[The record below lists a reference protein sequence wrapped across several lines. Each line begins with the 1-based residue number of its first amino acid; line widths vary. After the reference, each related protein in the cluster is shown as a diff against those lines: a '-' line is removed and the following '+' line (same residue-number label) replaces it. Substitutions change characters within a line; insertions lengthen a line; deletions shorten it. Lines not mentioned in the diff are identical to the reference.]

1 MKKPTETQKPLIL
14 TVDEFLDADI
24 SDKLLEPALFLAYH
38 KIPEVKQLVDS
49 NADELGGG
57 YCFPDIQDL
66 DNQLYE
72 RIRIQL
78 TITGKDTVEL
88 ETFLANPTE

>member
-1 MKKPTETQKPLIL
+1 MTDTQTQKPLIL
-14 TVDEFLDADI
+14 TVDEFLDADF

-66 DNQLYE
+66 DEKLYN
-72 RIRIQL
+72 RIRITL
-78 TITGKDTVEL
+78 TLGNDNKVEIR
-88 ETFLANPTE
+88 THLADEK